1 TMYRITCA
9 ILFAGFIA
17 ASTCLSAAREDGDLL
32 DALAHKDTK
41 KLGEEAIQLGE
52 ILRKCAKNL
61 KNESIIQ
68 EFPGDEAEEY
78 FFRKTWERIKSSVK
92 DAVREAKENIKNS
105 VNDAAMDAKKTI
117 MNCLKKAAMDSTV
130 KITEGVMDA
139 AIGAKEKIKNSV
151 KDAARE
157 ALEKVAA
164 LTIPINPPPVFGLP
178 KHDFE
183 EHVLDDDYRT
193 KDTEVDEYNGDDSQE
208 DEVPAERIGMKEA
221 EHRRE

>member
-1 TMYRITCA
+1 MYRITCA

-17 ASTCLSAAREDGDLL
+17 ASTCLSVAREDGDLL

-61 KNESIIQ
+61 KNEPIIQ

-92 DAVREAKENIKNS
+92 DAVRDAKENIKKS
-105 VNDAAMDAKKTI
+105 VNDAAMDAKETI
-117 MNCLKKAAMDSTV
+117 MNCLKKAAMDATK
-130 KITEGVMDA
+130 KITGGVMDA

-157 ALEKVAA
+157 ALEKVKASA
-164 LTIPINPPPVFGLP
+164 IEYLGKKAENLMGSLINKYRGSYSVEDNESFDKFVAVISNDIDQMGQDLIEQGR
-178 KHDFE
+178 KLLE
-183 EHVLDDDYRT
+183 E
-193 KDTEVDEYNGDDSQE
+193 
-208 DEVPAERIGMKEA
+208 
-221 EHRRE
+221 